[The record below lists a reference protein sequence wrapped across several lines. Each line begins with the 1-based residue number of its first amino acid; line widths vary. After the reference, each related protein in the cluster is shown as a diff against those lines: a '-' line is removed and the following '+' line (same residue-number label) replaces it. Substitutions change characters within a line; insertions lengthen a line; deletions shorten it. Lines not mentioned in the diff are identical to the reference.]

1 MGNLQVRFLEGW
13 APAMAPGYS
22 TLRITSGLLVI
33 LEELKKSLLPGSFQR
48 IADLSVSSRR
58 KLHRAQPLVQ
68 QLVFFEKRVTQSF
81 AFR

>member
-1 MGNLQVRFLEGW
+1 VLLQLRGQHRSGGSNFRF
-13 APAMAPGYS
+13 A
-22 TLRITSGLLVI
+22 

>member
-1 MGNLQVRFLEGW
+1 MHHRVANFLGRVVGNPYLI
-13 APAMAPGYS
+13 A
-22 TLRITSGLLVI
+22 LRQSCPSSW
-33 LEELKKSLLPGSFQR
+33 KNSRNPCCQGSFQR